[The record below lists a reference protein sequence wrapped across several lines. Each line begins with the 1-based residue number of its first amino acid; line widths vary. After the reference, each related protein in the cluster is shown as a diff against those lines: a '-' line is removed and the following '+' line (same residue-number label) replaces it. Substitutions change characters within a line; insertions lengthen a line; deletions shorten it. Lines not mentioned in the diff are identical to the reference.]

1 MQDRLKNDPAY
12 RRLKSSPNF
21 VLGHV
26 SYWLAADHLLLVDVI
41 GFVERYRQFRLADIE
56 LIVIRPTRTRM
67 LLGTI
72 GACITAPLVILAAWL
87 WSQYLSTSDADWA
100 VGASIASAFAA
111 VAATALALILARGQ
125 ICQTRLVTGVQE
137 IRLPGMFR
145 VRDAQ
150 ALADAL
156 AAQNQT
162 LAPQP
167 VPPPQPPAPDA
178 PPTAAP

>member
-12 RRLKSSPNF
+12 RRLKSSPNY

-26 SYWLAADHLLLVDVI
+26 SYWLASDHLLLVDVI

-56 LIVIRPTRTRM
+56 LIVIRPTRTR
-67 LLGTI
+67 LILGII
-72 GACITAPLVILAAWL
+72 GAGVTAPLLILAAWL

-100 VGASIASAFAA
+100 VGASIASVFAA
-111 VAATALALILARGQ
+111 LASFALALTLARGQ

-150 ALADAL
+150 ALAAAL
-156 AAQNQT
+156 AAQTQS

-167 VPPPQPPAPDA
+167 GPVPQPPAPDA
-178 PPTAAP
+178 PPPAAS